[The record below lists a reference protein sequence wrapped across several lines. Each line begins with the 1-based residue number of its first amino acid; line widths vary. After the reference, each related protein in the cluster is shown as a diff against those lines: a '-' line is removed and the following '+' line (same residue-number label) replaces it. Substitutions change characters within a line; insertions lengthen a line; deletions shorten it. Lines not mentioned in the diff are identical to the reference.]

1 MKILKGDNVQIIT
14 GKDKGKKGKVTAVF
28 VKKNKVIV
36 EGINMVKRHQKGR
49 QGAQSAIISKE
60 SPLWVSKVKL
70 IDPESG
76 KPTRV
81 GYEIDKGG
89 NKYRV
94 AKVTGKMLKVETK
107 KK

>member
-1 MKILKGDNVQIIT
+1 MKIQKNDTVQIIT

-28 VKKNKVIV
+28 AKSNKILV
-36 EGINMVKRHQKGR
+36 EGVNMVKRHLKGR
-49 QGAQSAIISKE
+49 QGAISAIISKE
-60 SPLWVSKVKL
+60 APLWVSKVKL
-70 IDPESG
+70 VDPESN
-76 KPTRV
+76 KATRV

-94 AKVTGKMLKVETK
+94 AKVTGKIIKVETK